1 MSLGDIYSN
10 NVKKNSIG
18 MSGIA
23 GSMPA
28 TRERDPKSIE
38 LEANVLSQIQQAIK
52 PPVETKEKVPEPVIN
67 VQPVGLEQAMKE
79 LLNSAESFDNKL

>member
-1 MSLGDIYSN
+1 MGLGDVYSN
-10 NVKKNSIG
+10 NVRKTSIG
-18 MSGIA
+18 MSGLA

-38 LEANVLSQIQQAIK
+38 LETNVFSQIQQAIK
-52 PPVETKEKVPEPVIN
+52 PPVETKESVPEPVIN

-79 LLNSAESFDNKL
+79 LLNSTESFDDKL